1 MDSFCDFL
9 GCTKRSLRATRCWLG
24 LWSCDSDWDLW
35 LLWRFRGRGYE
46 GLERKTWFR
55 HAHVFAWYFSKAGLA
70 VESFHPNFQPSPS
83 SPIQILHSSIP
94 KIPPQLDLPK
104 NIETLPKKMG
114 SESKSGFKHE
124 NGWKWMKMDE
134 NGGCFPTFNLPK
146 ILSSQVSWDSEP
158 CRLWAFGVRGWIPF
172 ELRSNRWD
180 DWSSRAPAP
189 GGKFQGKTSFL
200 RQFFM
205 RYYLWLLVFT
215 IYYYCYCCYHY

>member
-1 MDSFCDFL
+1 MTLTGIYDCFGDLGAEDTRGWNGRHGSAMRMFSHGIFQRRDWQLNRSIQTFNLPHHPPSRSFI
-9 GCTKRSLRATRCWLG
+9 
-24 LWSCDSDWDLW
+24 
-35 LLWRFRGRGYE
+35 
-46 GLERKTWFR
+46 
-55 HAHVFAWYFSKAGLA
+55 H
-70 VESFHPNFQPSPS
+70 PSPKYPHNWIS
-83 SPIQILHSSIP
+83 QKTSKHFR
-94 KIPPQLDLPK
+94 
-104 NIETLPKKMG
+104 KKWDQNPSLG
-114 SESKSGFKHE
+114 S
-124 NGWKWMKMDE
+124 NMKMDE

-189 GGKFQGKTSFL
+189 GGKFQGKTSFF